1 MNKTSRFQLKRS
13 LMGAL
18 CLAGTIGASPGV
30 HATEGG
36 GLGIYPDGLENYFVG
51 ALPPPGVHFLL
62 YGGAMR
68 YDKLRGNNGQSLLSD
83 FKVDVNVLAPRLVWV
98 TNQTVAGGQLA
109 FHAIAPLLDVK
120 FRANGAT
127 FKSSGLGDLTLGAA
141 LGYHHSPSLHQ
152 VVGLDIYAPT
162 GDYSA
167 KDPSSLGKNYWT
179 FQPVWAITYMQP
191 QGFNADL
198 KLMYDINRRN
208 SDTDTRSGQA
218 IHADYAAGWGFG
230 NGWVAGVGGH
240 VFQQVQDDRGPA
252 SAMGKARAVAIG
264 PSIRYAN
271 EKGVL
276 VTLKWQKEFNV
287 RNRPEGQ
294 QLFVKATIP
303 F

>member
-1 MNKTSRFQLKRS
+1 MNSNTRFKR
-13 LMGAL
+13 A
-18 CLAGTIGASPGV
+18 LAGAIGLAAAIGAATSAQ
-30 HATEGG
+30 ATEGG
-36 GLGIYPDGLENYFVG
+36 GLGVYPDGLENYLAG
-51 ALPPPGVHFLL
+51 ALPPPGVHVLL
-62 YGGAMR
+62 YGGALR
-68 YDKLRGNNGQSLLSD
+68 YDKLRGNSGQSLLQD

-98 TNQTVAGGQLA
+98 TDQTVAGGQLA

-141 LGYHHSPSLHQ
+141 LGYHHSPALHQ
-152 VVGLDIYAPT
+152 VVGLDVYAPT
-162 GDYSA
+162 GSYRAS
-167 KDPSSLGKNYWT
+167 DPSSLGKNYWT
-179 FQPVWAITYMQP
+179 FQPVWALTYMQP

-208 SDTDTRSGQA
+208 GDTQTRSGQA

-230 NGWVAGVGGH
+230 NGWVAGIGGH
-240 VFQQVQDDRGPA
+240 VFQQVSDDSGPNG
-252 SAMGKARAVAIG
+252 AMGKARAVGIG

-276 VTLKWQKEFNV
+276 FTLKWQKEFSV

-294 QLFVKATIP
+294 QLFVKASIP